1 MLICILLGSRVVTCH
16 AKSSVTRVEALTTIF
31 TNTPNTASSQVDST
45 GIPEVYLSHGSKEP
59 TVTITIDAVNVASSV
74 AINTNEPDVGGYST
88 TDKARTA
95 DPLSHSP
102 GIAGDDASSKIRTIF
117 FEIVGAFISIAT
129 LSVAVLALRRM
140 PKKKQPDLESS
151 PLGPEDHRPSQHAGL
166 QLSQSRVE
174 PVELDAVH
182 TAVEMRHE
190 EPVIRNLN
198 AQAAVQPPGTS

>member
-1 MLICILLGSRVVTCH
+1 
-16 AKSSVTRVEALTTIF
+16 VTRAEALAAIF
-31 TNTPNTASSQVDST
+31 TKTPNTAASQVDST
-45 GIPEVYLSHGSKEP
+45 GIAEAYLFHGSIEP
-59 TVTITIDAVNVASSV
+59 TVTITIDAGNVASSV

-88 TDKARTA
+88 TDRARTA
-95 DPLSHSP
+95 DPLSHSA

-117 FEIVGAFISIAT
+117 FEIVGASIGIAT

-151 PLGPEDHRPSQHAGL
+151 PLGPEDHLPSQHAEL

-174 PVELDAVH
+174 PVELDAVQ

-190 EPVIRNLN
+190 EPVIRNLHV
-198 AQAAVQPPGTS
+198 QAAVQPPGTS